1 MDGIDGAVRNPA
13 APAGLHLRIVTP
25 AGEFLSERVEMVEL
39 NTSSGQIGVLPGHV
53 HLVTPLEIGPIG
65 ARAEDRWRWWFSGGG
80 FATIEPG
87 HVSVLAIGLVAHVDH
102 EVLEACCERA
112 RSLFGETLD
121 EAAMAAACSRA
132 RDRLATMPPFTA
144 ATGDPEFDI
153 PRAAILS
160 ELLKRKTHH

>member
-1 MDGIDGAVRNPA
+1 MTGIEGELRKPPSAVAMN
-13 APAGLHLRIVTP
+13 LRIVTP

-39 NTSSGQIGVLPGHV
+39 STSSGQIGVLPGHAR
-53 HLVTPLEIGPIG
+53 LVTPLEIGPIG
-65 ARAEDRWRWWFSGGG
+65 VRANDRWRWWFSGGG
-80 FATIEPG
+80 FATIDPDN
-87 HVSVLAIGLVAHVDH
+87 VSVLAIGLVAHVDH
-102 EVLEACCERA
+102 EVLEACCDRA
-112 RSLFGETLD
+112 RALFGESLD

-160 ELLKRKTHH
+160 ELLNAKRHH